1 MKITNIFAR
10 QIIDSRGNPTVETDI
25 VIDNKFLGRA
35 AVPSGA
41 STGTHEALEL
51 RDGDQEKFYGEG
63 VLTAVNNIKT
73 TIAKRIISLDAI
85 DQAEFD
91 KILIDLDGTENK
103 SNLGANSILAVSLA
117 YAWAKSNASEVQ
129 LFEYIGELYGNK
141 NFILPRPMFNIMNG
155 GKHANWATDIQE
167 YMVIPI
173 GSKSWTDSL
182 ETGSEIFHSL
192 EKLLIDN
199 NYSTNV
205 GNEGG
210 FAPLVR
216 NNEEALQLIVRAV
229 ANAGYVLGENVK
241 LGFDAAA
248 TEFYN
253 PGTGNYELKK
263 DKRILTKDE
272 MIDFVVSLSK
282 RFPVASFEDMLAEDD
297 WESWTKLTSIIGNEI
312 QIVGDDLLVTNVK
325 RIQEAIDK
333 KACNSLLVK
342 VNQIGSLSEAL
353 TSMKLAQSAGWNNI
367 VSHRS
372 GETDDVTI
380 AHIAVGTGCGQIKSG
395 APSRGERT
403 AKYNEL
409 IRIEEYLQNKQ

>member
-1 MKITNIFAR
+1 MKITSILAR
-10 QIIDSRGNPTVETDI
+10 QILDSRGNPAVETDI
-25 VIDNKFLGRA
+25 IIDDKFLGRA
-35 AVPSGA
+35 AVASGA
-41 STGTHEALEL
+41 STGSHEALEL
-51 RDGDQEKFYGEG
+51 RDGDKDKFFGQG
-63 VLTAVNNIKT
+63 VLTAVNNIET
-73 TIAKRIISLDAI
+73 TISKKIIGLDLVEQK
-85 DQAEFD
+85 DFD
-91 KILIDLDGTENK
+91 KILIELDGTENK

-117 YAWAKSNASEVQ
+117 YAWAQSNAMSKQ
-129 LFEYIGELYGNK
+129 LFEYIGEIYGNS

-155 GKHANWATDIQE
+155 GRHANWATDIQE

-173 GSKSWTDSL
+173 NSKSWTDSL

-192 EKLLIDN
+192 EKILKEN

-210 FAPLVR
+210 FAPEV
-216 NNEEALQLIVRAV
+216 NSNEEALQLIVKAV
-229 ANAGYVLGENVK
+229 NNAGCVLGENIM

-248 TEFYN
+248 SEFYN
-253 PGTGNYELKK
+253 PESGNYELKK
-263 DKRILTKDE
+263 DKKILSKNE
-272 MIDFVVSLSK
+272 MVDFAVSLSK

-297 WESWTKLTSIIGNEI
+297 WESWTKLTNILGDKI

-353 TSMKLAQSAGWNNI
+353 SAMKLAQSAGWTNV

-409 IRIEEYLQNKQ
+409 IRIEEYLQNK